1 MDQMKNLLSGL
12 TLRQRISII
21 AAVIAVVAG
30 MIGFVHWKHE
40 SDFRPLYTSM
50 AAEDAAGVVQKL
62 RETGVEYR
70 LADNGAAV
78 MVPSVKL
85 AESRLTLAAAGLPK
99 TGRIGFELFDK
110 SNFGATEFVEHIN
123 YKRALEGELERSV
136 MSLAEVEEAQI
147 GRAH

>member
-21 AAVIAVVAG
+21 AAAIAVVAG

-85 AESRLTLAAAGLPK
+85 AESR
-99 TGRIGFELFDK
+99 
-110 SNFGATEFVEHIN
+110 GATVCVPLTDIPEVGRFAVLRDPQGEGIAVIS
-123 YKRALEGELERSV
+123 YLKR
-136 MSLAEVEEAQI
+136 
-147 GRAH
+147 